1 MTLAQDVVTKLFV
14 EAAVKYKNLKK
25 KIKNIM
31 SEVNKNKKYTIVEKS
46 NIVKKVSNETD
57 KTTLLAKVVSIIS
70 AIKVKHLS

>member
-1 MTLAQDVVTKLFV
+1 
-14 EAAVKYKNLKK
+14 
-25 KIKNIM
+25 M

-57 KTTLLAKVVSIIS
+57 KTTILVKVVSIVS